1 MNIYTIIGACAV
13 VAGSFF
19 YGQHVGT
26 TSADL
31 RHAKATLARKDAE
44 MAAVLDNQQQ
54 VMDAI
59 KDWQSANQRN
69 EKAYEELNQTVIGM
83 RSTISGLRIDTKRF
97 TSEATKDQLRAYAT
111 ACTAVFHTMAA
122 EIGSLGEEGARIARA
137 ADQHAADA
145 KLILHGKIE
154 K

>member
-19 YGQHVGT
+19 YGQHVGST
-26 TSADL
+26 NANL
-31 RHAKATLARKDAE
+31 RHAKATLARKDAD
-44 MAAVLDNQQQ
+44 MSAVLENQQQ

-97 TSEATKDQLRAYAT
+97 TTEATKDQLRAYAT

-122 EIGSLGEEGARIARA
+122 EIGILGEEGARIARS
-137 ADQHAADA
+137 ADQHAADS
-145 KLILHGKIE
+145 KLILQHKE
-154 K
+154 

>member
-1 MNIYTIIGACAV
+1 MNIYAIIGACAV
-13 VAGSFF
+13 VAGAFF

-26 TSADL
+26 TNADL
-31 RHAKATLARKDAE
+31 RHAKETLARKDADI
-44 MAAVLDNQQQ
+44 ANVLDNQQQ

-69 EKAYEELNQTVIGM
+69 EKAYEELNQAVIGM

-97 TSEATKDQLRAYAT
+97 TTEATKDQLRAYAA

-122 EIGSLGEEGARIARA
+122 EIGGLGEEGARIARV

-145 KLILHGKIE
+145 KLILQHKE
-154 K
+154 

>member
-1 MNIYTIIGACAV
+1 MNLYTIIGACAV

-26 TSADL
+26 TNADL
-31 RHAKATLARKDAE
+31 RHTKATIARKDAD

-97 TSEATKDQLRAYAT
+97 TTEATQDQLRAYAT

-122 EIGSLGEEGARIARA
+122 EIGILGEEGARIARS

-145 KLILHGKIE
+145 KLILQNKE
-154 K
+154 

>member
-1 MNIYTIIGACAV
+1 MNLYAIIGACSV
-13 VAGSFF
+13 VAGAFF

-31 RHAKATLARKDAE
+31 RHAKAALAKKDAD

-59 KDWQSANQRN
+59 KDWKSANQRN

-97 TSEATKDQLRAYAT
+97 TTEATQDQLRAYAT
-111 ACTAVFHTMAA
+111 ACTAVFHAMAA
-122 EIGSLGEEGARIARA
+122 EIGSIGEEGARIARA

-145 KLILHGKIE
+145 KLILQGSNSK
-154 K
+154 